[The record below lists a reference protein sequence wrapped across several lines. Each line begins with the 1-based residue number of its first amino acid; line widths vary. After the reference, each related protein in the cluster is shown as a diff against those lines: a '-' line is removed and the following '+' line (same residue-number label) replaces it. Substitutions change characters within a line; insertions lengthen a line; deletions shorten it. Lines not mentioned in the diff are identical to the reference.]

1 MPTDFTLKTMNRV
14 HRILLAVSGGRLGK
28 KLMGM
33 PVLDLIT
40 TGAKSGLERSSMLT
54 SPVQDGDKIVIVA
67 SRGGDPTHPGWYH
80 NIKANPNVEIV
91 MDGDR
96 KPMHARIASPE
107 EKQSLWPEV
116 TKAYSGY
123 AGYQKRTTRDI
134 PLVIL
139 EPR

>member
-1 MPTDFTLKTMNRV
+1 MPSDSLLKTMNMV
-14 HRILLAVSGGRLGK
+14 HRVLLKASGGRFGW
-28 KLMGM
+28 KLQGM

-40 TGAKSGLERSSMLT
+40 TGAKSGLPRSSMLT
-54 SPVQDGDKIVIVA
+54 SPVQEGDKIVIVA

-80 NIKANPNVEIV
+80 NIKANPDVEIV
-91 MDGDR
+91 MRGKR
-96 KPMHARIASPE
+96 KPMRARVATSE
-107 EKQSLWPEV
+107 EKQGLWPKV
-116 TKAYSGY
+116 TSSYKGY

>member
-1 MPTDFTLKTMNRV
+1 MPTDFTLKTMNVIHRV
-14 HRILLAVSGGRLGK
+14 LLKVSGGRLGG

-33 PVLDLIT
+33 PVIDLIT
-40 TGAKSGLERSSMLT
+40 TGAKTGLPRSSMLT

-67 SRGGDPTHPGWYH
+67 SRGGDPHHPGWYH
-80 NIKANPNVEIV
+80 NIKANPDVEVV
-91 MDGDR
+91 MNGGR
-96 KPMHARIASPE
+96 KTMRARIATPE
-107 EKQSLWPEV
+107 EKKELWPRV
-116 TKAYSGY
+116 TSSYKGY

>member
-1 MPTDFTLKTMNRV
+1 MPTDFTLKAMNRI
-14 HRILLAVSGGRLGK
+14 HRILLGASGGRLGR

-40 TGAKSGLERSSMLT
+40 TGRKSGVERSSMLT

-91 MDGDR
+91 MDGER
-96 KPMHARIASPE
+96 KPMHARVASPE
-107 EKQSLWPEV
+107 EKQSLWPQV
-116 TKAYSGY
+116 TKAYRGY

>member
-1 MPTDFTLKTMNRV
+1 MPSDFQLKAMNRI
-14 HRILLAVSGGRLGK
+14 HRILLGASGGRLGR

-91 MDGDR
+91 MDGKR
-96 KPMHARIASPE
+96 KPMHARIASSE
-107 EKQSLWPEV
+107 EKQSLWPQV
-116 TKAYSGY
+116 TKAYRGY

>member
-1 MPTDFTLKTMNRV
+1 MPSDFQLKAMNRI
-14 HRILLAVSGGRLGK
+14 HRILLGASGGRLGR

-40 TGAKSGLERSSMLT
+40 KGRKSGLERSSMLT

-80 NIKANPNVEIV
+80 NIKADPNVEIV
-91 MDGDR
+91 MNGER
-96 KPMHARIASPE
+96 KPVRARVATPD
-107 EKQSLWPEV
+107 EKQELWPRV

-123 AGYQKRTTRDI
+123 AGYQKKTTRDI

>member
-1 MPTDFTLKTMNRV
+1 MPSDFTLKTMNRV
-14 HRILLAVSGGRLGK
+14 HRILLGASGGRLGRR
-28 KLMGM
+28 LAGM
-33 PVLDLIT
+33 LVLDLIT

-54 SPVQDGDKIVIVA
+54 SPVQDGDNIVIVA
-67 SRGGDPTHPGWYH
+67 SRGGDPKHPGWYH

-91 MDGDR
+91 VDGKR
-96 KPMHARIASPE
+96 KPMHARVASPE

-116 TKAYSGY
+116 TKSYRGY
-123 AGYQKRTTRDI
+123 AGYQKKTTRDI